1 MQHLAL
7 VPVWHG
13 SAAGSRSARLTG
25 IAVNVRGD
33 GAGNGPAT
41 SQKGAV
47 ILLVEDDLMIGQM
60 YVLGLKS
67 AGYEVTLATDGRQAL
82 EKMRS
87 RRPDLVLLDI
97 RLPQMDGLEV
107 LAAVR
112 EDHALRSTKIV
123 ILSNFGEQE
132 TIREARSLGAVEY
145 LNKSSVTPGELARR
159 LPEWLGKVS

>member
-1 MQHLAL
+1 VQHLAH
-7 VPVWHG
+7 VPVWQGH
-13 SAAGSRSARLTG
+13 AAGSQSAWLSG
-25 IAVNVRGD
+25 IAVNLRGD
-33 GAGNGPAT
+33 GDGTGAAT
-41 SQKGAV
+41 SQKGAS

-60 YVLGLKS
+60 YVLGLTS

-112 EDHALRSTKIV
+112 EDQRLRSTKIV
-123 ILSNFGEQE
+123 VLSNFGEQE
-132 TIREARSLGAVEY
+132 TIREAKSLGAVEY

-159 LPEWLGKVS
+159 LPDWLGRVS